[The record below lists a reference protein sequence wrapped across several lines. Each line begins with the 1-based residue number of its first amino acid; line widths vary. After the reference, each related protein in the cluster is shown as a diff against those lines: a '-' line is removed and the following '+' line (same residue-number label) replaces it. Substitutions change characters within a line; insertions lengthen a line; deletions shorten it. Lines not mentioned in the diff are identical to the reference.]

1 MSGQFLCKYPQNAKN
16 RPSRRRP
23 RWVIIEKFLGFLISE
38 LESEAPTFRL
48 RALKFTSI
56 SISIPNSAWVCSNP
70 QIQELW
76 QILSDETVIL
86 KSSYWQTKIVNESKW
101 SFD

>member
-1 MSGQFLCKYPQNAKN
+1 MSGQFLCKHPQNEKK

-23 RWVIIEKFLGFLISE
+23 RWAIIEKFLGFLISE
-38 LESEAPTFRL
+38 LGSEAPTFRL

-56 SISIPNSAWVCSNP
+56 SISIPISAWVCSDP
-70 QIQELW
+70 QIQEMW
-76 QILSDETVIL
+76 QSLIAEPVIS